1 MSKKL
6 TVMSDLQSFQCQQ
19 MTAEDV
25 RNLFLSMAN
34 SIPSASVIGS
44 AENDE
49 NTLNYTFSIGAGE
62 DTPPMIVGFSVMKIG
77 GAL

>member
-1 MSKKL
+1 
-6 TVMSDLQSFQCQQ
+6 MSDLQSFQCQQ

-25 RNLFLSMAN
+25 RNLFLSMAD

-49 NTLNYTFSIGAGE
+49 NTLNYTFSIGSGV

-77 GAL
+77 GASC

>member
-1 MSKKL
+1 
-6 TVMSDLQSFQCQQ
+6 MSDLQSFQCQQ
-19 MTAEDV
+19 LTAEDV
-25 RNLFLSMAN
+25 RNLFLSMAD

-49 NTLNYTFSIGAGE
+49 NTLNYTFSIGAGV

-77 GAL
+77 GASC

>member
-1 MSKKL
+1 
-6 TVMSDLQSFQCQQ
+6 

-25 RNLFLSMAN
+25 RNLFLSMAD

-77 GAL
+77 GASC

>member
-1 MSKKL
+1 
-6 TVMSDLQSFQCQQ
+6 MSDLQSFQCQQ

-49 NTLNYTFSIGAGE
+49 NTLNYTFSIGAGK

-77 GAL
+77 GALC

>member
-1 MSKKL
+1 
-6 TVMSDLQSFQCQQ
+6 MSDLQSFQCQQ

-25 RNLFLSMAN
+25 RNLFLSMAD

-49 NTLNYTFSIGAGE
+49 NTLNYTFSIGAGV

-77 GAL
+77 GASC